1 MSVLILVFAS
11 AFAAAMFISLA
22 GINIEIAFGTVA
34 TAAIWVFAAAAITRG
49 RRGSATGIAAST
61 VTIVGAAAALAGF
74 TGEFAAADAIRRI
87 FTGDRKAVDVV
98 NQRFVHAKRA
108 ARGHH
113 YRAQKRNPYNQ
124 FFPFSIFPLMPA
136 AICRVRSI
144 QSFAVSVVSGH
155 NHDQNGQDYGERCD
169 LILHC
174 LFSKDC
180 WFRHF
185 HPKPWL
191 RQT

>member
-11 AFAAAMFISLA
+11 AFVAAMFISLA

-87 FTGDRKAVDVV
+87 FTGDRKSRRCCQSAFRPRQARS
-98 NQRFVHAKRA
+98 QRPSLPRPE
-108 ARGHH
+108 
-113 YRAQKRNPYNQ
+113 AQPVQ
-124 FFPFSIFPLMPA
+124 SVFSI
-136 AICRVRSI
+136 
-144 QSFAVSVVSGH
+144 
-155 NHDQNGQDYGERCD
+155 
-169 LILHC
+169 
-174 LFSKDC
+174 
-180 WFRHF
+180 
-185 HPKPWL
+185 
-191 RQT
+191 